1 MTRDS
6 GTRTGKKSKKRSPS
20 SIPVEQVSPAVLSAS
35 RDVAFTLQQL
45 SLELD
50 GEEVLKAVL
59 DRAAHLEEQASGITL
74 IEDSSMTLGRF
85 LVLFVVGLVIAWAV
99 PQLTWMYWILA
110 IAAVWVVV
118 RLLRR

>member
-1 MTRDS
+1 
-6 GTRTGKKSKKRSPS
+6 
-20 SIPVEQVSPAVLSAS
+20 
-35 RDVAFTLQQL
+35 
-45 SLELD
+45 
-50 GEEVLKAVL
+50 
-59 DRAAHLEEQASGITL
+59 
-74 IEDSSMTLGRF
+74 MTLGRF